1 MPNIFKALICAAI
14 LATSGYYA
22 AHNAKWIREGMSPW
36 WTTYLFSFI
45 SATLYAYMLRANIFS
60 ITYTSTFQT
69 FFFHASWYVTT
80 LFVIGEQ
87 LASHKLIGLV
97 FVFLGMILMSIR

>member
-1 MPNIFKALICAAI
+1 MFNIFKIIACAAI
-14 LATSGYYA
+14 LTISGYYA

-69 FFFHASWYVTT
+69 FFFHASWYMTT

-87 LASHKLIGLV
+87 LASHRLVGLAL
-97 FVFLGMILMSIR
+97 VFLGMIMMSVK

>member
-1 MPNIFKALICAAI
+1 MPNFLKTIVVAFVLIITGC
-14 LATSGYYA
+14 LA
-22 AHNAKWIREGMSPW
+22 AHNAKWVRDGCSPW

-69 FFFHASWYVTT
+69 FFFHASWYITT

-87 LASHKLIGLV
+87 LASHRLVGLV
-97 FVFLGMILMSIR
+97 LVFFGMILMSIK